1 MNFELPKIN
10 EVKKEDNQN
19 QTNKKVLLVDDNEMN
34 IKVALMSLK
43 KYNLDVTSV
52 TSGSEAISKVIENK
66 YDLIL
71 LDDMMPE
78 LDGCKTLE
86 NLKSLEDFNT
96 PTYMMTASKEDEVI
110 DKIKKYGF
118 DGYLGKPFN
127 KETLDKII
135 KDILNK

>member
-1 MNFELPKIN
+1 
-10 EVKKEDNQN
+10 
-19 QTNKKVLLVDDNEMN
+19 
-34 IKVALMSLK
+34 
-43 KYNLDVTSV
+43 
-52 TSGSEAISKVIENK
+52 
-66 YDLIL
+66 
-71 LDDMMPE
+71 MMPE